1 MQKAL
6 RKEKPAA
13 AQQHHAA
20 DLRTALD
27 WLRSQGDLIETD
39 KTVDPDL
46 EITGQQKHM
55 DGGCPVLFTTL

>member
-20 DLRTALD
+20 ELRTALD
-27 WLRSQGDLIETD
+27 WLRSQGDLI
-39 KTVDPDL
+39 
-46 EITGQQKHM
+46 
-55 DGGCPVLFTTL
+55 